1 MVFVLGASILLVIF
15 LGLLKLTYNKWRLRK
30 YTAVAETKAASRREM
45 QHTTS
50 VKRGRSQRQQIPFGV
65 RALESGIEVDGVWI
79 SGTNTPTSMPGSPN
93 IAAMKPQPAHK
104 DLSSKSRSS
113 TSEMSR
119 IETPQQVH
127 DHPGVTHSAG
137 PSNKVPTPFDR
148 PVSSERQHSK
158 PPTSDHQSR
167 GRPTYQPRRS
177 SHLRFSNSQDPE
189 DSEEFATLEGRT
201 MTGGTNGKHA
211 EGSDSSGEEYR
222 DSTPWPSHSKN
233 SSGSENHS
241 DWDQPVQ
248 FKRSSNGYLHPA
260 SRQPPK
266 IRTSNSYNPDRYK
279 PVQLDPLASNTESYM
294 DEQGRLHVRN
304 RESGM
309 TVVYAPVEDSVS
321 RRLASSQG
329 SIHEVSDPFAT
340 PETSPKEDRIP
351 VMVDAPPANQHSEMI
366 GNGDIDYIQGHA
378 QPLRPFDGNRQ
389 LRRSQVART
398 VNSGFEILRPGTL
411 DSPRQSSD
419 IADAREDYNR
429 KPKKLQRRS
438 RASSFIED
446 V

>member
-1 MVFVLGASILLVIF
+1 
-15 LGLLKLTYNKWRLRK
+15 
-30 YTAVAETKAASRREM
+30 M

-211 EGSDSSGEEYR
+211 EGEHNALCLGRSYVKF
-222 DSTPWPSHSKN
+222 STIQDPTHQAKN
-233 SSGSENHS
+233 IVTQHRGLATL
-241 DWDQPVQ
+241 
-248 FKRSSNGYLHPA
+248 RTHPA
-260 SRQPPK
+260 A
-266 IRTSNSYNPDRYK
+266 RTIVTGTSQCNP
-279 PVQLDPLASNTESYM
+279 N
-294 DEQGRLHVRN
+294 GRR
-304 RESGM
+304 
-309 TVVYAPVEDSVS
+309 TVIFIL
-321 RRLASSQG
+321 RLASLQKSVPPTHTIRTGTSLSSLILLQ
-329 SIHEVSDPFAT
+329 AT
-340 PETSPKEDRIP
+340 PNHTWTNK
-351 VMVDAPPANQHSEMI
+351 VDCMCAI
-366 GNGDIDYIQGHA
+366 GKVG
-378 QPLRPFDGNRQ
+378 
-389 LRRSQVART
+389 
-398 VNSGFEILRPGTL
+398 
-411 DSPRQSSD
+411 
-419 IADAREDYNR
+419 
-429 KPKKLQRRS
+429 
-438 RASSFIED
+438 
-446 V
+446 